1 MIMDTINNIDI
12 EVRGYLNARRVY
24 EAAEMLRNA
33 ALAAG
38 AHRALD
44 AVARAEENYSL
55 LSRYA
60 LDGVDDQ
67 QRRRLLDDIMAQLYA
82 TALEIKREKLLPTE
96 STLYFS
102 TVRTL
107 ERRREAESLA
117 GLMAEYRRVTGDI
130 SLATLAGDVPREL
143 VSRREAL
150 ESALFMHVWTAY
162 PLRAEAAG
170 LIREAITDAT
180 LPVYFKEMLTG
191 AVFMGLDSWPDEA
204 RVVLLADIYAD
215 AGNERVEM
223 RALTSL
229 LLGLWIH
236 GDALYSSRTAHRLAA
251 LRDTRPDMDADLRD
265 ALMQIIRTR
274 DTDRVTRKITD
285 EVIPEMMKLRPDIE
299 KNMRSNPEGMIDPEA
314 NPEWEE
320 MLEKSGVAS
329 RLRELQEMQEE
340 GADVMMSTFGNLK
353 TFPWFNDISHWFTP
367 FHADASLFAGDQMAA
382 AIEATPL
389 FCDNDKYSFMLSIG
403 HIPAAQRQMLEGQ
416 IGAFSTQMGMM
427 AAGEA
432 GTARDRRSTIARN
445 YTRDLYRFFKLFR
458 RKGEFTDPFRSPV
471 NPLRVPLIG
480 DALVNPDLLN
490 LIGEFYFR
498 NRYWIE
504 AADMLGNLASLT
516 APTIQLL
523 QKTGYSHQQ
532 LKQYDKAL
540 EAYRRAEMLGDTSRW
555 TMRRL
560 AATLRSA
567 GRYEEALDYL
577 KRIEADEPDDLKLAL
592 TIGRTLMKLRR
603 YDEALKYFYKVD
615 YLTPGNADRQ
625 IAWATFMTGNYEKAA
640 AVTAKILA
648 AGEGLTV
655 NDRLNAG
662 HLALVTGDRRA
673 AAGHYAEAI
682 AMLDFDFDRFM
693 IQFAADRDVLRDKG
707 VDPDIEG
714 IVLDEARRLTH
725 DRGSRL

>member
-1 MIMDTINNIDI
+1 MDTINNIDI

-44 AVARAEENYSL
+44 SVARAEENYEL

-60 LDGVDDQ
+60 LDGVDDP
-67 QRRRLLDDIMAQLYA
+67 QRQRLLDDIKAQLYA
-82 TALEIKREKLLPTE
+82 TALEIKRERLLPTE
-96 STLYFS
+96 SSLYFS

-107 ERRREAESLA
+107 ERRRDAESLG

-130 SLATLAGDVPREL
+130 SLATLAGDVPTGL

-162 PLRAEAAG
+162 PLRAEASG
-170 LIREAITDAT
+170 LIREAIADAT

-204 RVVLLADIYAD
+204 RVVLLADIYAE
-215 AGNERVEM
+215 AENERVQM

-236 GDALYSSRTAHRLAA
+236 GDALYSSRTANRLAA
-251 LRDTRPDMDADLRD
+251 LRDTRPDVDADLRD
-265 ALMQIIRTR
+265 VLMQIIRTR

-299 KNMRSNPEGMIDPEA
+299 KNLRSNPEGMIDPEA

-367 FHADASLFAGDQMAA
+367 FHSGVSHFAGDAMAA
-382 AIEATPL
+382 AIESTPL

-416 IGAFSTQMGMM
+416 IGAFSAQMGMM
-427 AAGEA
+427 AAGDA
-432 GTARDRRSTIARN
+432 STARDRRSIIARN
-445 YTRDLYRFFKLFR
+445 FTRDLYRFFKLFR

-471 NPLRVPLIG
+471 NPLRVPLLG
-480 DALVNPDLLN
+480 DALVNADLLS
-490 LIGEFYFR
+490 LIGEFYFK
-498 NRYWIE
+498 NRYWAE
-504 AADMLGNLASLT
+504 AADMLGNLATLT
-516 APTIQLL
+516 APTIPLL
-523 QKTGYSHQQ
+523 QKTGYAFQQ
-532 LKQYDKAL
+532 LKQWDNAL

-555 TMRRL
+555 IMRRM
-560 AATLRSA
+560 AATLRA
-567 GRYEEALDYL
+567 TGRYEEALEYL
-577 KRIEADEPDDLKLAL
+577 KRIEAEEPDDLKLAL
-592 TIGRTLMKLRR
+592 TTGRTLMKLRR

-615 YLTPGNADRQ
+615 YLTPGKADRY
-625 IAWATFMTGNYEKAA
+625 ISWALFMTGNYEKAA
-640 AVTAKILA
+640 AVMAKILA
-648 AGEGLTV
+648 DDALTV

-662 HLALVTGDRRA
+662 HLSLVTGDRRA
-673 AAGHYAEAI
+673 AAAHYAAAI
-682 AMLDFDFDRFM
+682 SALDFDFDRFM

-707 VDPDIEG
+707 VDAETEG
-714 IVLDEARRLTH
+714 LVLDEARRLSRNRIH
-725 DRGSRL
+725 DS